1 MTVGIKWIF
10 AAALTCAAAAPAAA
24 QTIGAADPK
33 GVVAAM
39 QAAGYRAQLTTDGAG
54 DPKIDSSAEGV
65 NYSLYFYGC
74 SGGANCTALLFQAG
88 FDLVDGTDLQTTNVW
103 NKDRLIGAAW
113 LDHEDDPFIEHYV
126 TTIGG
131 LTPANFTE
139 VLRMW
144 SVAIADFKTH
154 IDF

>member
-1 MTVGIKWIF
+1 MTAVFKSVC
-10 AAALTCAAAAPAAA
+10 AVALLCAAAPTSA

-33 GVVAAM
+33 GVAGAM
-39 QAAGYRAQLTTDGAG
+39 QAAGYRAKLTTDGVG
-54 DPKIDSSAEGV
+54 DPKIESSAEGV

-74 SGGANCTALLFQAG
+74 SAGTDCTSLLFQAG
-88 FDLVDGTDLQTTNVW
+88 FDLPDGTTHDVVNAW
-103 NKDRLIGAAW
+103 NRDRLIGAAW
-113 LDHEDDPFIEHYV
+113 LDHENDPFIEHYV
-126 TTIGG
+126 TTVGG
-131 LTPANFTE
+131 LTPDNFAE